1 MPGGLVPMSMQ
12 AEVRAPLARA
22 DRTREELLQGSELI
36 TRQVIERHTPAL
48 LAFAQRMLFRMED
61 AEDVVQETWLS
72 ALKSAPS
79 FEGRSSLRTWLT
91 GILRR
96 RIFDR
101 YHARR
106 RLEPLLTELSTEEQ
120 EGPDPYDL
128 HEAASYAAMAISSL
142 REQERTAVLLC
153 DVDEWERDEAAEHMQ
168 ISRGHLRVVLH
179 RARNHLEQ
187 QLSMHGVTSQVLTG

>member
-1 MPGGLVPMSMQ
+1 MSMQ
-12 AEVRAPLARA
+12 AEIAAPLAHGPRMGG
-22 DRTREELLQGSELI
+22 DRISEDPAPDAGSGLI

-61 AEDVVQETWLS
+61 AEDAVQETWLS
-72 ALKSAPS
+72 ALKSASS

-101 YHARR
+101 YHARS

-128 HEAASYAAMAISSL
+128 HEAASYAATAISRL

-187 QLSMHGVTSQVLTG
+187 QLSLHGVTAQVLTG

>member
-1 MPGGLVPMSMQ
+1 MLGASQGPPAS
-12 AEVRAPLARA
+12 A
-22 DRTREELLQGSELI
+22 GSELI
-36 TRQVIERHTPAL
+36 TRQVIECHSPAL

-72 ALKSAPS
+72 ALKSASS

-101 YHARR
+101 YQARSR
-106 RLEPLLTELSTEEQ
+106 FEPLLAELSTEEQ
-120 EGPDPYDL
+120 QEPDPHDL
-128 HEAASYAAMAISSL
+128 HEAACHAATAISAL

-153 DVDEWERDEAAEHMQ
+153 DVHEWERDEAAEHMQ

-179 RARNHLEQ
+179 RARHRIAQ
-187 QLSMHGVTSQVLTG
+187 QLSLHGVTEQVLSR